1 MKFTSR
7 DLINKFLENMDTQ
20 KGKRL
25 DIAVSNI
32 FYNADVFYNENIIF
46 ADDSEAYKALE
57 ELAQATKSSDGIFSV
72 INTARKIMKANAK
85 DEKAE
90 ILKTMDNSEYRDL
103 ELAKVDE
110 YLEAEIQIL
119 NSSWDLAH
127 KYAEWIALN
136 RICYYALK
144 KQDTFLDDENFKEIH
159 DKLEKLLA
167 NQDDPRLDRKLGY
180 RLVAREE

>member
-7 DLINKFLENMDTQ
+7 DLINKFLENMDSQ

-25 DIAVSNI
+25 DIAVLNI
-32 FYNADVFYNENIIF
+32 FYDADVFNDENIIF

-57 ELAQATKSSDGIFSV
+57 ELAQAAKGSDGIFSV
-72 INTARKIMKANAK
+72 INTARKIMRSNAK
-85 DEKAE
+85 EEKAE
-90 ILKTMDNSEYRDL
+90 ILKNMDNSEYRDL

-110 YLEAEIQIL
+110 YLEAEMQIL

-167 NQDDPRLDRKLGY
+167 NQDDPRLDRVLNY
-180 RLVAREE
+180 RLVARE

>member
-7 DLINKFLENMDTQ
+7 DLINKFLENMDSQ

-25 DIAVSNI
+25 DIAVLNI
-32 FYNADVFYNENIIF
+32 FYDADVFNDENIIF

-57 ELAQATKSSDGIFSV
+57 ELAQAAKGSDGIFSV
-72 INTARKIMKANAK
+72 INTARKIMRSNAK
-85 DEKAE
+85 EEKAE
-90 ILKTMDNSEYRDL
+90 ILKNMDNSEYRDL

-110 YLEAEIQIL
+110 YLEAEMQIL

-136 RICYYALK
+136 RICYYDLK

-159 DKLEKLLA
+159 DKLEKLVA
-167 NQDDPRLDRKLGY
+167 NQDDPRLDRVLNY
-180 RLVAREE
+180 RLVARE

>member
-7 DLINKFLENMDTQ
+7 DLISKFLENIDSQ

-32 FYNADVFYNENIIF
+32 FYDADVFDDDNIIF

-57 ELAQATKSSDGIFSV
+57 ELAQAAKGSDGIFSV
-72 INTARKIMKANAK
+72 INTARKIMRANAK
-85 DEKAE
+85 EEKTE

-110 YLEAEIQIL
+110 YLEAEMQIL
-119 NSSWDLAH
+119 NNSWDLAH
-127 KYAEWIALN
+127 KYAEWIALD

-159 DKLEKLLA
+159 DKLESLLA
-167 NQDDPRLDRKLGY
+167 NQNDPRLDRVLNY
-180 RLVAREE
+180 RLVAIEE

>member
-1 MKFTSR
+1 M
-7 DLINKFLENMDTQ
+7 
-20 KGKRL
+20 
-25 DIAVSNI
+25 
-32 FYNADVFYNENIIF
+32 
-46 ADDSEAYKALE
+46 
-57 ELAQATKSSDGIFSV
+57 

-110 YLEAEIQIL
+110 YLEAEMQIL

-167 NQDDPRLDRKLGY
+167 NQDDPRLDRVLNY
-180 RLVAREE
+180 RLVAIEE